1 MQAWAILAKEVVKA
15 EHPDYEVVSCFS
27 CFDLAQWPKQS
38 VEELVRHGRTKQYDP
53 PLARLASTFGVG
65 EVGLRQ
71 EFWDYGS
78 KASLHFESTHC
89 TNAMAW
95 QWALAT
101 SSSSAARKRHPASN
115 LDVVLAEY
123 VCISAS
129 DSVIEHDFSR
139 VKRLLGEH
147 RLNASEEAESD
158 MVIVILSDPVCDSEM
173 LEQATQV
180 WQELY
185 GDVRRS
191 AERQHRSDKGLPR
204 VKMEDPQGA
213 VSEKQ
218 WLKKRRTS
226 VSELITTPPARVLRK
241 EDLGDE
247 VRTPA
252 HEKELMFNARKHE
265 ANLFNA
271 LRSNTMKAHEV
282 PAAVNESAAKHF
294 EKVVRLA
301 PIGPRLCQV
310 HKYARILG
318 DAAIEAPRDLWL
330 HKPIDLE
337 VINGSLRIIA
347 NSCKFT
353 TGGLLV
359 AIMSIRR

>member
-1 MQAWAILAKEVVKA
+1 
-15 EHPDYEVVSCFS
+15 
-27 CFDLAQWPKQS
+27 
-38 VEELVRHGRTKQYDP
+38 
-53 PLARLASTFGVG
+53 
-65 EVGLRQ
+65 
-71 EFWDYGS
+71 
-78 KASLHFESTHC
+78 
-89 TNAMAW
+89 
-95 QWALAT
+95 
-101 SSSSAARKRHPASN
+101 
-115 LDVVLAEY
+115 
-123 VCISAS
+123 
-129 DSVIEHDFSR
+129 
-139 VKRLLGEH
+139 
-147 RLNASEEAESD
+147 
-158 MVIVILSDPVCDSEM
+158 
-173 LEQATQV
+173 
-180 WQELY
+180 
-185 GDVRRS
+185 
-191 AERQHRSDKGLPR
+191 
-204 VKMEDPQGA
+204 MEDPQGA

-226 VSELITTPPARVLRK
+226 VSELITTPPAKVLRK

-247 VRTPA
+247 VSTPA
-252 HEKELMFNARKHE
+252 HEKELMFNTRKHE

-271 LRSNTMKAHEV
+271 LRSNTVKAHEV